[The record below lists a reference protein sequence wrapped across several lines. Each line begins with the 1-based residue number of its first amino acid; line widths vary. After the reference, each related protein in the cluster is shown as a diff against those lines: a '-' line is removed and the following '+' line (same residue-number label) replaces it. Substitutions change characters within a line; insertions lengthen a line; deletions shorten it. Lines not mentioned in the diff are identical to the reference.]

1 MLAPSSPAAA
11 AAGRALAY
19 PPGTLLQSPESL
31 QFAAVRAS
39 LSGAGPGLGPGGLGG
54 LAEEG
59 DEEEGEGEDEDGFAD
74 ALEGGDG
81 RRVGE
86 T

>member
-31 QFAAVRAS
+31 HFAAVRAS
-39 LSGAGPGLGPGGLGG
+39 LSGAGPGLGPGGRGG

-59 DEEEGEGEDEDGFAD
+59 DEEEGEGEDGFAD

-81 RRVGE
+81 RRAGE